1 MIFLGKKLKV
11 KHLFSFFPPL
21 IVKIMLHRENTR
33 KLTSTKYRRR
43 KTGGRDREEDEEEIR
58 KGHEIKRRNPSESN
72 YADRG

>member
-1 MIFLGKKLKV
+1 
-11 KHLFSFFPPL
+11 
-21 IVKIMLHRENTR
+21 MLHRENTR

-58 KGHEIKRRNPSESN
+58 KGHEIKRIKRRNPSESN